1 MKSSNFKSF
10 GARKWLC
17 AIGSALA
24 VLWLGQATG
33 AAEIPLTTPDGFA
46 VPQPGQVFI
55 FPRDHGSH
63 PEYAIEWWYL
73 TGHLFTT
80 NQAEFGFQATFFR
93 RALALPGATNDA
105 GSSTFGDD
113 QLYLAHA
120 ALVDRTSGIF
130 RHQERLNR
138 AGWDAAAATN
148 TLAVRNGNWQLH
160 LDPEK
165 SGGSGHEVMDLQFT
179 VGADVALE
187 LTLTPRKHLVIFGTN
202 GVSRKAADLTASS
215 HYLTFSRL
223 AAGGT
228 LTLDETNLA
237 VTGEAWMDHEF
248 SSSQLGQG
256 QIGWDWLC
264 LQLFDGRELMAY
276 RMRRADGQ
284 TDPFSTV
291 AWVDAQAVVHQ
302 TGPDRFKWTAL
313 QHWHSPHS
321 GADYPSLVQLEA
333 DNPVAG
339 KTETFLVEP
348 IVADQELG
356 GNVGGVVY
364 WEGACRVLDA
374 NHQEIGRAYME
385 LTGYG
390 ESMKGKF

>member
-1 MKSSNFKSF
+1 MKLFNLQFF
-10 GARKWLC
+10 RERKWRC
-17 AIGSALA
+17 ATATALA
-24 VLWLGQATG
+24 ACCLALAGG

-46 VPQPGQVFI
+46 VPQPGQVFV

-63 PEYAIEWWYL
+63 PEYAIEWWYV
-73 TGHLFTT
+73 TGHLFAT

-93 RALALPGATNDA
+93 RALKLPGATNDA
-105 GSSTFGDD
+105 LSSTFGND
-113 QLYLAHA
+113 QLYLAHM

-138 AGWDAAAATN
+138 AGWDATAATN

-160 LDPEK
+160 LDPAK
-165 SGGSGHEVMDLQFT
+165 SGGPGHEVIELQAT
-179 VGADVALE
+179 VGPDVAMA
-187 LTLTPRKHLVIFGTN
+187 LTFTPKKPLVVFGTN

-223 AAGGT
+223 ATAGT
-228 LTLDETNLA
+228 LTLEETNIA

-291 AWVDAQAVVHQ
+291 AWVDTQAVVRQ
-302 TGPDRFKWTAL
+302 IGPAQFKWTTR

-321 GADYPSLVQLEA
+321 GADYPSLVRLEA
-333 DNPVAG
+333 NNPVTG
-339 KTETFLVEP
+339 KTETFLVQP

-356 GNVGGVVY
+356 GKVGSIVY
-364 WEGACRVLDA
+364 WEGACEVFDA
-374 NHQEIGRAYME
+374 NHQKIGRAYLE

-390 ESMKGKF
+390 ESMKGKL

>member
-1 MKSSNFKSF
+1 MKLLSF
-10 GARKWLC
+10 QFVAERKWLR
-17 AIGSALA
+17 IVGA
-24 VLWLGQATG
+24 VLVVYWLAHAVG
-33 AAEIPLTTPDGFA
+33 AAEFPLTTPDGFA
-46 VPQPGQVFI
+46 VPQPGQAFV

-63 PEYAIEWWYL
+63 PEYSIEWWYV

-105 GSSTFGDD
+105 LSSTFGND
-113 QLYLAHA
+113 QLYLAHM

-138 AGWDAAAATN
+138 SGWDAASATN

-160 LDPEK
+160 LNPEK
-165 SGGSGHEVMDLQFT
+165 SGDPGHEVIELQAT
-179 VGADVALE
+179 VGADVAM
-187 LTLTPRKHLVIFGTN
+187 TLTFTPKKPLVVFGTN
-202 GVSRKAADLTASS
+202 GVSRKAADLTAAS

-223 AAGGT
+223 ATTGT
-228 LTLDETNLA
+228 LTVDETNLP

-291 AWVDAQAVVHQ
+291 AWVDAQAVVRQ
-302 TGPDRFKWTAL
+302 TGPGRFKWTAL

-321 GADYPSLVQLEA
+321 GAEYPSLVQLEA
-333 DNPVAG
+333 DNPVTG
-339 KTETFLVEP
+339 KTETFLVQP

-356 GNVGGVVY
+356 GQVGAVVY
-364 WEGACRVLDA
+364 WEGACEVLDA
-374 NHQEIGRAYME
+374 NHQKIGRAYME

-390 ESMKGKF
+390 ESMNGKF